1 MTTGLIIKLLRTAD
15 SLSQTELARRLGVT
29 RAYLSQVEN
38 SKKQPGLPL
47 LRDVSRVFQIPM
59 ALLVVDE
66 GEGAEFNEMRE
77 ILGSLLSARLSLG
90 REEAQ

>member
-1 MTTGLIIKLLRTAD
+1 
-15 SLSQTELARRLGVT
+15 
-29 RAYLSQVEN
+29 
-38 SKKQPGLPL
+38 
-47 LRDVSRVFQIPM
+47 M

>member
-38 SKKQPGLPL
+38 SKKQPGLLL

-66 GEGAEFNEMRE
+66 GEGAGFKEMRE

-90 REEAQ
+90 RGEAQ